1 MYSLIIFP
9 FLSHLISVLASTGL
23 WTQLFTELT
32 DEVSHLVSCSTF
44 KRQHTADL
52 VSPELCTCWPAKWL
66 LWKSKDNH
74 QLLPFC
80 LTGSTDLHLRS
91 AAAVHAACSSTLRT
105 LTEDANTWKF
115 WVVLGQTHTSRS
127 LGGKKNNS
135 KVLQTFPTRL
145 DQPSHH
151 LISYGRSLFLCGTVT
166 AGNQTTPATNWPQG
180 HLQNGCLLSS
190 WGSPLGSYR
199 CSIPRETS

>member
-1 MYSLIIFP
+1 MR
-9 FLSHLISVLASTGL
+9 
-23 WTQLFTELT
+23 
-32 DEVSHLVSCSTF
+32 SHLVSCSTF

-52 VSPELCTCWPAKWL
+52 VSPELCTCWPARWL

-91 AAAVHAACSSTLRT
+91 AAAVHAACSGTLRT

-127 LGGKKNNS
+127 LWGKK
-135 KVLQTFPTRL
+135 KQLQSSPNIPHQIRST
-145 DQPSHH
+145 QPSPYF
-151 LISYGRSLFLCGTVT
+151 LWQEFVPLWNRDCRQPNNPCNKLTTGTSSERMPSLVLGL
-166 AGNQTTPATNWPQG
+166 TTG
-180 HLQNGCLLSS
+180 
-190 WGSPLGSYR
+190 
-199 CSIPRETS
+199 